1 MKASISKASEVLKYK
16 RRRYAV
22 GLIKSQEMMTDKLHF
37 CHVGSVNQ
45 MVSSYNQ
52 FQHKCRERLASG
64 EVYSLC
70 LLDLSSPPTMGDT
83 EELVKDLLRAVS

>member
-1 MKASISKASEVLKYK
+1 MSNASEVLKYK
-16 RRRYAV
+16 RRRYVV
-22 GLIKSQEMMTDKLHF
+22 GLIESQEMMTDKLHF
-37 CHVGSVNQ
+37 CHVESVNQ

-70 LLDLSSPPTMGDT
+70 LIDLSSPPTMGDT